1 MMTLLRMAF
10 PFLFKVRECEIIVE
24 DINKIPETTNTKT
37 KQLEKPKHKHYVELN
52 VIINKNDTSSL
63 KWCNVEITTDGKRL
77 DDKKELATGTSIN
90 LLIDDIMRA
99 MYDINFSYN
108 HREARNRI
116 ASKINLFMS
125 SVELIPYK
133 HGREKI
139 CISVNIIKR

>member
-37 KQLEKPKHKHYVELN
+37 EQLEKPKHKHYVELN

-77 DDKKELATGTSIN
+77 DDKKELATGTFIN
-90 LLIDDIMRA
+90 
-99 MYDINFSYN
+99 
-108 HREARNRI
+108 
-116 ASKINLFMS
+116 
-125 SVELIPYK
+125 
-133 HGREKI
+133 
-139 CISVNIIKR
+139 